1 MISSFFKSRKPKRF
15 DFKARYYDENK
26 EEMEERY
33 ARIKSELEGS
43 ENIGAYRRTDFRS
56 QWTKRKK
63 TSTFERKSNL
73 RLVLI
78 FAILCAL
85 SYILLYT

>member
-1 MISSFFKSRKPKRF
+1 MISSFFKTRKPKSF
-15 DFKARYYDENK
+15 DFKARYYNEDK
-26 EEMEERY
+26 EEMEARY
-33 ARIKSELEGS
+33 SRIRSEIEGKSVEG
-43 ENIGAYRRTDFRS
+43 GYRPADFKS

-63 TSTFERKSNL
+63 TTSFEKKSNM

-85 SYILLYT
+85 SYFLLYN